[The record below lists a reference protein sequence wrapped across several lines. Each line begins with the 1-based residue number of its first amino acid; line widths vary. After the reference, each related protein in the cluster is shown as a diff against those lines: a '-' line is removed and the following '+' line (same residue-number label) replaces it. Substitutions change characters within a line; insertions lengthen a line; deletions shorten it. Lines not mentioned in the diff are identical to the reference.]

1 MSMHKTA
8 PPAGDDATLGAD
20 KWPEQDSPADARGL
34 PGYPRQQA
42 GKQIDSDAGLDADF
56 DPDSPDLA
64 DPQIDPRHPPRIPDD
79 APDPRAERRAPSDQY
94 PPYEKP

>member
-1 MSMHKTA
+1 MKPHQTA
-8 PPAGDDATLGAD
+8 PPDRDSATLDAEQ
-20 KWPEQDSPADARGL
+20 WPEQDTPADTRGL

-42 GKQIDSDAGLDADF
+42 GKQIDSEADF

-79 APDPRAERRAPSDQY
+79 APDPRAEKRAPSDQY